1 VIDRLLEMSQ
11 LETGTI
17 TISRAPV
24 NPVHLVREALTAI
37 GQRAKE
43 QGMVTRP
50 GDRDGRPYISVSHR
64 LHGME
69 EDALDITVSSQ
80 RIALFLRLED
90 QLGMPTDDEPII
102 QADRFRLREVLDNL
116 LENALNYSPEGGK
129 IEVIIR
135 PIRTN
140 GKVSRSQHAPVPDDQ
155 KRNAAGDELAKPEG
169 RQMLEICVRDNGI
182 GIPREHIERIFDHFH
197 RVDTRLTREVNGL
210 GLGLAICKRIVEL
223 HDGVIWAESE
233 VGKGST
239 FHVWLPMDVQ

>member
-1 VIDRLLEMSQ
+1 
-11 LETGTI
+11 
-17 TISRAPV
+17 
-24 NPVHLVREALTAI
+24 
-37 GQRAKE
+37 
-43 QGMVTRP
+43 
-50 GDRDGRPYISVSHR
+50 
-64 LHGME
+64 ME
-69 EDALDITVSSQ
+69 EDALDITAPSQ

-90 QLGMPTDDEPII
+90 QLGMPTDDEPVI

-129 IEVIIR
+129 IEVVIR

-140 GKVSRSQHAPVPDDQ
+140 GKVSRNQHPPVEDHQ
-155 KRNAAGDELAKPEG
+155 KRNAPGDALTKPEG

-239 FHVWLPMDVQ
+239 FHVWLPVDVQ